1 MSLYQQQPWILTHSS
16 KRVNLEHPRAEDV
29 CLEDITYALSRLN
42 RFTGHADPSWTV
54 GQHSLFCAELAR
66 LRGYSYEAQ
75 RSCLI
80 HDFAEAYLGDVSSPL
95 KQCIQGYHGLEV
107 LHFAAICKAL
117 EIPVEDE
124 WMHDRQPIVKA
135 IDQRAFE
142 VEAQKCM
149 PAHPD
154 LPEMAPVTG
163 EEHRAW
169 MRYYGYNPLRVQ
181 IEIENW
187 LEELNEA
194 IEGVK

>member
-1 MSLYQQQPWILTHSS
+1 MSLYQQQPWILTHSG
-16 KRVNLEHPRAEDV
+16 KRVNLKHPRAEDV
-29 CLEDITYALSRLN
+29 CLEDITYALSHLN

-107 LHFAAICKAL
+107 LHFAAICKGLGL
-117 EIPVEDE
+117 EVEEE
-124 WMHDRQPIVKA
+124 WSYNRPAQVKT
-135 IDQRAFE
+135 IDWRAFE
-142 VEAQKCM
+142 VDIQKCM
-149 PAHPD
+149 PSHPD
-154 LPEMAPVTG
+154 LPVMAPVTE
-163 EEHRAW
+163 EEHQAW
-169 MRYYGYNPLRVQ
+169 MRYYGHNPLRVQ

-187 LEELNEA
+187 FEELTA
-194 IEGVK
+194 DIEGK

>member
-1 MSLYQQQPWILTHSS
+1 MSLYQQQPWILTHSG
-16 KRVNLEHPRAEDV
+16 KRVNLKHPRAEDV
-29 CLEDITYALSRLN
+29 VLGDITYALARLN
-42 RFTGHADPSWTV
+42 RFTGHADPTWTV
-54 GQHSLFCAELAR
+54 GQHSLFCTELAR

-124 WMHDRQPIVKA
+124 WMHGRQPIVKA

-142 VEAQKCM
+142 VEIQKCM

-154 LPEMAPVTG
+154 LPEMAPVTK

-169 MRYYGYNPLRVQ
+169 MRYYGYSSSLIQ
-181 IEIENW
+181 IYIKSC